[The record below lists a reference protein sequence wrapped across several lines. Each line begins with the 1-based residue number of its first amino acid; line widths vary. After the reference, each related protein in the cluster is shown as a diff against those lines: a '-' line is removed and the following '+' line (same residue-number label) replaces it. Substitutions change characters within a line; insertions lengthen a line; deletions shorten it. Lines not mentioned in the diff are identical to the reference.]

1 MGFDPTTLRRD
12 DYGFF
17 GPDSMSWK
25 IWTAPTAVIGFQ
37 RAVVLEH
44 FDPFLTAA
52 VADARGIYTDPRS
65 RLDNTFAYFLIAAIG
80 DGRTAIQASEHLMQV
95 HAPMTGIEPISGK
108 RYSANSP
115 ETQLWIHITG
125 WHSVLKAYEV
135 FGPGPLTPEEDAQ
148 FWRECAIAA
157 ELQTCKPED
166 VPRSRAEVR
175 EYFARVRPRLCNS
188 EAADEGMRHLLRT
201 SPRNGAGISYAL
213 GSRLLSLASSAI
225 TPRWMRTLG
234 PYYNTPALLDLAI
247 KLPARIIV
255 WLFTLFTSFGLR
267 KAAPFIA
274 PMAGQILEQHLK
286 GEPPAKLETITPAQ
300 ARELYSLRGTA
311 PAHAEIS

>member
-17 GPDSMSWK
+17 GPDSPSWK

-37 RAVVLEH
+37 RATVLEF

-52 VADARGIYTDPRS
+52 VADARGIYTNPRS
-65 RLDNTFAYFLIAAIG
+65 RLDHTFAYFLLVAIG

-95 HAPMTGIEPISGK
+95 HAPMTGIEPITGQ
-108 RYSANSP
+108 RYAANSP

-125 WHSVLKAYEV
+125 WHSVLEAYEAY
-135 FGPGPLTPEEDAQ
+135 GPGKLSAEEELRY
-148 FWRECAIAA
+148 WEECAIAA

-166 VPRSRAEVR
+166 VPRSRDEVR
-175 EYFARVRPRLCNS
+175 AYFEKVKPRLCS
-188 EAADEGMRHLLRT
+188 SVRAEEGMHQLLRT

-213 GSRLLSLASSAI
+213 GSIALSLTTAAL
-225 TPRWMRTLG
+225 TPMWMRKLG
-234 PYYNTPALLDLAI
+234 RYNVPRIVDPLV
-247 KLPARIIV
+247 KLPAKLIV
-255 WLFTLFTSFGLR
+255 WLFTLFGSFGLI

-274 PMAGQILEQHLK
+274 PMAGQILKQHLSK
-286 GEPPAKLETITPAQ
+286 EPPTTLETITPAQ
-300 ARELYSLRGTA
+300 ARERYSLRGNRTQV
-311 PAHAEIS
+311 AEAS

>member
-1 MGFDPTTLRRD
+1 MAFDPTTLRRD

-17 GPDSMSWK
+17 GPDSLSWK

-65 RLDNTFAYFLIAAIG
+65 RLDNTFSYFLIAAIG
-80 DGRTAIQASEHLMQV
+80 DGRTAIQASEHLMRV
-95 HAPMTGIEPISGK
+95 HTPMTGIEPISGQ

-135 FGPGPLTPEEDAQ
+135 YGPGPLTPEEDERYWA
-148 FWRECAIAA
+148 ECAIAA

-166 VPRSRAEVR
+166 VPRNRAEVR
-175 EYFARVRPRLCNS
+175 EYYARVRPRLCVS
-188 EAADEGMRHLLRT
+188 EAAAEGMRHLLWT
-201 SPRNGAGISYAL
+201 SRKNGAGITYAL
-213 GSRLLSLASSAI
+213 GSRLLSLASAPI
-225 TPRWMRTLG
+225 TPKWMRRLG
-234 PYYNTPALLDLAI
+234 GYDYPVLVDLAVR
-247 KLPARIIV
+247 PAAKILV
-255 WLFTLFTSFGLR
+255 WLFALFNSFGLI
-267 KAAPFIA
+267 KAAPLIA
-274 PMAGQILEQHLK
+274 PMAGQILAQHVK
-286 GEPPAKLETITPAQ
+286 YEPPTTPETITPAR
-300 ARELYSLRGTA
+300 ARELYSSRGDRMRA
-311 PAHAEIS
+311 VADAG

>member
-1 MGFDPTTLRRD
+1 MSFDPTTLRRD

-17 GPDSMSWK
+17 GPDSPSWK

-52 VADARGIYTDPRS
+52 VADSRGIYTDPRS
-65 RLDNTFAYFLIAAIG
+65 RLDNTFAYFLLVAIA
-80 DGRTAIQASEHLMQV
+80 DGRTAIQASEHLMRV
-95 HAPMTGIEPISGK
+95 HAKMTGIEPISGQ

-135 FGPGPLTPEEDAQ
+135 FGPGPLSPEEESRYWA
-148 FWRECAIAA
+148 ECAIAA

-166 VPRSRAEVR
+166 VPRSRDEVR
-175 EYFARVRPRLCNS
+175 EYFAKVRPRLCSS
-188 EAADEGMRHLLRT
+188 ERAEEGMHHLLWT
-201 SPRNGAGISYAL
+201 SPRNGAGLSYAL
-213 GSRLLSLASSAI
+213 GSRLLSLASVA
-225 TPRWMRTLG
+225 TLPKWMRKLG
-234 PYYNTPALLDLAI
+234 HFDRPGIVDLAVRI
-247 KLPARIIV
+247 PARIIV
-255 WLFTLFTSFGLR
+255 WLSSRFNSFGLI
-267 KAAPFIA
+267 KSAPYIA

-286 GEPPAKLETITPAQ
+286 MEPPTRQETITPAQ
-300 ARELYSLRGTA
+300 ARQLYGTHGSRA
-311 PAHAEIS
+311 VSAVS

>member
-1 MGFDPTTLRRD
+1 MGFDATTLRRD

-17 GPDSMSWK
+17 GPGSPSWK
-25 IWTAPTAVIGFQ
+25 VWTSPTAVVGFQ

-52 VADARGIYTDPRS
+52 VADSRGIYSNPRS
-65 RLDNTFAYFLIAAIG
+65 RLDNTFAYFLLVAIA

-108 RYSANSP
+108 RYAANSP

-135 FGPGPLTPEEDAQ
+135 YGPGLTAEEEKRY
-148 FWRECAIAA
+148 WEECAIAA

-166 VPRSRAEVR
+166 VPRTREGVR
-175 EYFARVRPRLCNS
+175 EYYAQVRSRLCTS
-188 EAADEGMRHLLRT
+188 EAAEEGMHHLLRT
-201 SPRNGAGISYAL
+201 SPRNGAGISFAL
-213 GSRLLSLASSAI
+213 GSRLLSLASAPI
-225 TPRWMRTLG
+225 TPLWMRKLG
-234 PYYNTPALLDLAI
+234 RYNVPRIVDPLVKI
-247 KLPARIIV
+247 PARLIV
-255 WLFTLFTSFGLR
+255 WLFTLFGSFGLI

-274 PMAGQILEQHLK
+274 PMAGQILAQHLK
-286 GEPPAKLETITPAQ
+286 FEEPTLKETITPAR
-300 ARELYSLRGTA
+300 ARELYSLRG
-311 PAHAEIS
+311 AHPVPEAS